1 MPAMYARSASLLS
14 DVCLRAG
21 HFSEVIHMKLSRP
34 AAAILIAAVLTQ
46 TACGSAAGESSSSAQ
61 SQAGSES
68 VLASSADAS
77 TETAAAEASS
87 TSAPAASSS
96 SADSASTSE
105 EPPAEVP
112 AEAMEDVVAYLTD
125 GAHTQ
130 DEVIFT
136 IQDVDVTAAEVFYDV
151 AYQYYSAAYYYY
163 YSNYTALDLSADTG
177 DGVSYADHIFEFGVN
192 AAVDYAAAA
201 LKAKE
206 MGIELPKEDQEK
218 LATYTADNITHYG
231 ETLWNEAVEAGA
243 VVEADF
249 SEEEKAAWIQE
260 KGEAYYYQ
268 YLAYFSTNAEAFHT
282 VNECYAYFSALRD
295 NLFGE
300 GGEYAMSDE
309 DANKEALSYI
319 DENGVLWGR
328 CILFST
334 QEASTDE
341 EKAEVKALA
350 EDVYGKLSELSG
362 DALSESF
369 TEFQT
374 EYDKSGYT
382 PGEIQSYDSS
392 SPLVD
397 GYYSGLEALKPGEV
411 GITGETEYGYFVL
424 LREEDHLDDVL
435 EDVRSD
441 YMVNKYQ
448 ELLDGWQKEYGI
460 DSSKLLKDVDP
471 LAYFQKLAALQDT
484 IASAK
489 YY

>member
-1 MPAMYARSASLLS
+1 
-14 DVCLRAG
+14 VFG
-21 HFSEVIHMKLSRP
+21 T
-34 AAAILIAAVLTQ
+34 AILL
-46 TACGSAAGESSSSAQ
+46 
-61 SQAGSES
+61 
-68 VLASSADAS
+68 
-77 TETAAAEASS
+77 
-87 TSAPAASSS
+87 
-96 SADSASTSE
+96 
-105 EPPAEVP
+105 
-112 AEAMEDVVAYLTD
+112 Y
-125 GAHTQ
+125 
-130 DEVIFT
+130 
-136 IQDVDVTAAEVFYDV
+136 
-151 AYQYYSAAYYYY
+151 
-163 YSNYTALDLSADTG
+163 N
-177 DGVSYADHIFEFGVN
+177 
-192 AAVDYAAAA
+192 
-201 LKAKE
+201 
-206 MGIELPKEDQEK
+206 
-218 LATYTADNITHYG
+218 
-231 ETLWNEAVEAGA
+231 
-243 VVEADF
+243 
-249 SEEEKAAWIQE
+249 
-260 KGEAYYYQ
+260 
-268 YLAYFSTNAEAFHT
+268 
-282 VNECYAYFSALRD
+282 
-295 NLFGE
+295 
-300 GGEYAMSDE
+300 
-309 DANKEALSYI
+309 ANKEALSYI

-382 PGEIQSYDSS
+382 PGEIQTYDSS